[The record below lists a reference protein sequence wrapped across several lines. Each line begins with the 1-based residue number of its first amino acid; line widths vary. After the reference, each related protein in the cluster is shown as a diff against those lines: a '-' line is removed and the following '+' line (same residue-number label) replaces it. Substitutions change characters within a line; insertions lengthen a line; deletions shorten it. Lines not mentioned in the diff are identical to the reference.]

1 MHALPNKQSLLQMIS
16 YDLMIIRKGI
26 LVNFSKIQDI
36 FKTEM
41 TIEQSY
47 FNKSVE
53 FDKQWLELCHLL
65 TVLI

>member
-1 MHALPNKQSLLQMIS
+1 
-16 YDLMIIRKGI
+16 
-26 LVNFSKIQDI
+26 
-36 FKTEM
+36 M

-65 TVLI
+65 TVLISQGKNLVKMLSKQKQLYNKHIALDKFLPV